1 MPNDACDKLTV
12 TVAVAV
18 PESPS
23 TTDTLTGLID
33 TTGTSLLVIVTV
45 DDAVP
50 NVAPVGADSTTVNV
64 SSASTRASPTTMTM
78 MS

>member
-1 MPNDACDKLTV
+1 MSADACDKLTV
-12 TVAVAV
+12 NVAVAV

-23 TTDTLTGLID
+23 ATDTLTGLID
-33 TTGTSLLVIVTV
+33 TTGPSSLEIVTV
-45 DDAVP
+45 DVVDPREAFE
-50 NVAPVGADSTTVNV
+50 GADSVTVNV